1 MRVLMAILMCALL
14 SGCGMLSPVKVRTL
28 STYNLSMPN
37 ETSKIEKSYSLT
49 ADKNK
54 KSSKV
59 LLLATMSADPG
70 YSSDRMIYVTREHE
84 LQAYAHHAWVAPPA
98 QMILPMMADAL
109 RQQNYFHAVEMA
121 PYPGTSQEIL
131 ELRLIYLKQTV
142 ADDQADSL
150 VECSIQ
156 ASLLDSLS
164 HAVIGT
170 KVFTA
175 HIKTGPVDAYNGV
188 KAANAVV
195 AEIAK
200 NVSQYVVKQSE
211 PIV

>member
-131 ELRLIYLKQTV
+131 ELRLKDSENLTARSTRTGSSPKRDSGSPISLKILLFRSRIPPTKSYIFRV
-142 ADDQADSL
+142 AKS
-150 VECSIQ
+150 
-156 ASLLDSLS
+156 
-164 HAVIGT
+164 
-170 KVFTA
+170 K
-175 HIKTGPVDAYNGV
+175 
-188 KAANAVV
+188 
-195 AEIAK
+195 
-200 NVSQYVVKQSE
+200 
-211 PIV
+211 